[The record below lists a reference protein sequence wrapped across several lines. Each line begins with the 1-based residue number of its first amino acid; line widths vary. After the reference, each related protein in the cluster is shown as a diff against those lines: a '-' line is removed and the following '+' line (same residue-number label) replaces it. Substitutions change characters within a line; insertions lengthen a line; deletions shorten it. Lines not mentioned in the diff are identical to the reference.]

1 MNAKKTKQ
9 DKAKNPLQTVRV
21 NISMTQGTSD
31 VLKETADHR
40 HVSVS
45 ALVTCLIR
53 TEAERVG
60 LLSPTVK
67 DTPLKEVKLK
77 FLPAPARARVLKV
90 K

>member
-1 MNAKKTKQ
+1 MKAKKTQ
-9 DKAKNPLQTVRV
+9 QYKAKNPLQTVRV

-60 LLSPTVK
+60 LLSLTVK
-67 DTPLKEVKLK
+67 DTRKKEVELES
-77 FLPAPARARVLKV
+77 LPAAARAKSP
-90 K
+90 KAK